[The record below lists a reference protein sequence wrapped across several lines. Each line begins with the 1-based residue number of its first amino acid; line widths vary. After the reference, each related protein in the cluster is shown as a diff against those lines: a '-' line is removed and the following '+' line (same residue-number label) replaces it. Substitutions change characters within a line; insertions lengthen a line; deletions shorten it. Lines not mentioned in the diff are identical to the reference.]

1 MNSHLFKVRD
11 TLREV
16 TVCPLQPLAGSGEAD
31 QRLAQAG
38 LVLLQAGAV
47 LLQAGVPGLQL
58 HKVGLQL
65 LKLLADVDLGEVQ
78 LLLS

>member
-16 TVCPLQPLAGSGEAD
+16 TVGPLQPLAGSGEAD

-38 LVLLQAGAV
+38 LVLL
-47 LLQAGVPGLQL
+47 
-58 HKVGLQL
+58 
-65 LKLLADVDLGEVQ
+65 
-78 LLLS
+78 